1 MVNLSKFTP
10 EALYKA
16 EQKKQQQKQFREMLD
31 QLDKKEIGAIFNF
44 GLKLGLFA
52 KTGRT
57 HFSYEHDGFT
67 YLVTRYKPQ
76 QIPMG
81 RMVS

>member
-1 MVNLSKFTP
+1 MVNYKKFNP
-10 EALYKA
+10 EELYKA
-16 EQKKQQQKQFREMLD
+16 EQKKQQRKQFREMLD
-31 QLDKKEIGAIFNF
+31 QLDKKHINEIFDF

-57 HFSYEHDGFT
+57 HFSYEHNGFT
-67 YLVTRYKPQ
+67 YIVTRYKAAQLPL
-76 QIPMG
+76 G

>member
-1 MVNLSKFTP
+1 LVNLSKFTP
-10 EALYKA
+10 EALYRA

-31 QLDKKEIGAIFNF
+31 QLDKKEIGAIFDF

-57 HFSYEHDGFT
+57 HFSYEHNGFT
-67 YLVTRYKPQ
+67 YIVTRYRSGT
-76 QIPMG
+76 QIM
-81 RMVS
+81 RDMVS